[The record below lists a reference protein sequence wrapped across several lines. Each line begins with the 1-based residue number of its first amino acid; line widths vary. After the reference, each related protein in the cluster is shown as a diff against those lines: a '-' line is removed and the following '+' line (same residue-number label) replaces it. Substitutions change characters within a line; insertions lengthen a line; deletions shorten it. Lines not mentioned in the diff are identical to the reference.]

1 LLNVKDNKEK
11 LEQHLM
17 DMILENPVEAAET
30 LAGLF
35 AHDNQVKKFN
45 TKSIFESLKYPFQ
58 FMTFQHK

>member
-1 LLNVKDNKEK
+1 
-11 LEQHLM
+11 M

-45 TKSIFESLKYPFQ
+45 TKSIFERVKDPFK
-58 FMTFQHK
+58 FMTFQHN